1 MKYVSNSIEDTQKL
15 AVQLAEKSVKGGI
28 GALVFALMG
37 ELGAGKTMF
46 VKAFAKAL
54 GINGPVTSPT
64 FILMRPYEIGFGR
77 YKMLYHVDAY
87 RIDSYEDFSPA
98 GLGEILDDGD
108 SVVIIEWADR
118 VRELIPDNAIWIHIK
133 HMGENT
139 REIEVSGL

>member
-15 AVQLAEKSVKGGI
+15 ATQLAEKSAKGGI
-28 GALVFALMG
+28 GPLVFALMG

-54 GINGPVTSPT
+54 GVESPVTSPT
-64 FILMRPYEIGFGR
+64 FILMRPYEIAFGR
-77 YKMLYHVDAY
+77 YKMLYHIDAY

-98 GLGEILDDGD
+98 GLGEILDDDD

-133 HMGENT
+133 HTGENT